1 MESKIVS
8 GKFLASTAEVNVEC
22 GFVPD
27 YIEAFS
33 ALGGTEIKY
42 EWFKVLYDYCI
53 AALGR
58 FGFVTD
64 GAPAHVAAATNG
76 FRPYDTSVESVV
88 LPAPDG
94 DGYVK
99 AASIADYDDT
109 EAAYTARD
117 LSAGVEVLGSV
128 VRPTTHNGFVYEC
141 IVTGGAGVTE
151 PTWPTKV
158 GDTVSDAG
166 VNTWICRE
174 ERVVRTGVKGFTV
187 GATICTDGEYW
198 VFKAELHDRYND
210 MGDADVENPVTFG
223 DHMR

>member
-42 EWFKVLYDYCI
+42 EWFKVLYDTAA
-53 AALGR
+53 AALGKY
-58 FGFVTD
+58 GFVTD

-94 DGYVK
+94 DGYMK
-99 AASIADYDDT
+99 AASIADYNIAT
-109 EAAYTARD
+109 TYTAR
-117 LSAGVEVLGSV
+117 SVTALGSV
-128 VRPTTHNGFVYEC
+128 VRPSTHNGFVYEL
-141 IVTGGAGVTE
+141 ITASGGAAGAE

-158 GDTVSDAG
+158 GDTVTATSTD
-166 VNTWICRE
+166 VWICRE

-198 VFKAELHDRYND
+198 VFKAEQHDRYSY

>member
-1 MESKIVS
+1 MNTEIVS

-42 EWFKVLYDYCI
+42 EWFKVLYDYCL
-53 AALGR
+53 AALGKY
-58 FGFVTD
+58 GFVTD

-76 FRPYDTSVESVV
+76 FKPYDTSVESVM
-88 LPAPDG
+88 LPAIDG
-94 DGYVK
+94 DGFQK
-99 AASIADYDDT
+99 AASIADYNPLT
-109 EAAYTARD
+109 TYTIPRTIGA
-117 LSAGVEVLGSV
+117 LGQV
-128 VRPTTHNGFVYEC
+128 VRPTTHNGFVYENTNC
-141 IVTGGAGVTE
+141 WGGAAGAE

-158 GDTVSDAG
+158 GDSVTATSGDI
-166 VNTWICRE
+166 WICRE

-187 GATICTDGEYW
+187 GATICTNGEYW
-198 VFKAELHDRYND
+198 VFKAEKHSRYNY